1 MNLHMLQLV
10 GILPHLAV
18 FSEVSA
24 QAYISSMHQADGLDE
39 LASSTK
45 LTLWMCELSAIDDAV
60 PTATSSRPE
69 SSVSQLDGS
78 SWAVVLAPL
87 SSDIYLLNVLR
98 IARKQQKYDEEKPNN
113 TKTRHTQPSERGIN
127 IEQLYLMR

>member
-1 MNLHMLQLV
+1 
-10 GILPHLAV
+10 
-18 FSEVSA
+18 
-24 QAYISSMHQADGLDE
+24 MHQADGLDE

-45 LTLWMCELSAIDDAV
+45 LTLWMCELSAFDDAV

-98 IARKQQKYDEEKPNN
+98 VARKQQKYDEEKPNN